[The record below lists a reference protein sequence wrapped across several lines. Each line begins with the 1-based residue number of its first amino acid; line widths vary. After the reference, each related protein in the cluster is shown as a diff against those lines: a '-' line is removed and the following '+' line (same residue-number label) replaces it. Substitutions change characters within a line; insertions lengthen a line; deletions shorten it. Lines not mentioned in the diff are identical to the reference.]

1 MSKKVAIPIDIYGH
15 LEKSFGHNQWF
26 ALIDIRDSEVVF
38 AENVEPPV
46 HEYGLLPQWLMELG
60 VTDVI
65 ANEIGKNAIQLLTN
79 FGIHTYAG
87 APQLRISE
95 LVNNLLK
102 GELKIISAHSS
113 LNIDKQ

>member
-15 LEKSFGHNQWF
+15 LEKSFGHSQWF

-38 AENVEPPV
+38 AANLEPPV
-46 HEYGLLPQWLMELG
+46 HENGLFPNWLLEMG

-79 FGIHTYAG
+79 FGIHTYVG
-87 APQLRISE
+87 TPQLRISE
-95 LVNNLLK
+95 LVNKFIK
-102 GELKIISAHSS
+102 GELRIIADHSS
-113 LNIDKQ
+113 